1 MNSEALLPR
10 KEETL
15 APICCK
21 QQRKGV
27 QGLRGKLYASIFLV
41 QA

>member
-1 MNSEALLPR
+1 MPFEIFVTLR

-27 QGLRGKLYASIFLV
+27 QGLQHQPIS
-41 QA
+41 

>member
-1 MNSEALLPR
+1 MLSEPTTPR

-27 QGLRGKLYASIFLV
+27 QGLQGKAYASISLI

>member
-1 MNSEALLPR
+1 MPFEIFVTPR

-27 QGLRGKLYASIFLV
+27 QGQHLKPIH
-41 QA
+41 